1 MATEIDRLTVVLQA
15 QFGQYRAEWQRAQRA
30 TGQHAQ
36 AIEQRVALMSRQLRT
51 TTSTAALGMGSVMG
65 GLATYLGVQQ
75 LQSYADGWTTI
86 TRALTASEEAFGMR
100 LRSAEELNRLAN
112 ESRVDN
118 EAYAKLYIRTAAAT
132 RDLGVAEAE
141 VAKVTTSV
149 AQALKLGSASASE
162 QASTMLQ
169 LSQAFQKGK
178 LDGDEFRTVM
188 ENAGI
193 IQELLADKLKVSK
206 GAIINM
212 AAEGK
217 IKVEQLFRALLEGG
231 DKINN
236 IFQRMPTTIDEGF
249 TVLRNSLEEYIGK
262 LDKATGASKAFTNLL
277 GGMGRN
283 MESVGDA
290 AVSLGVAL
298 LATFGGGA
306 LRTLLAISARLVTLP
321 GLLAG
326 GATAAVMFG
335 DQATLNMDAFNQRLA
350 QGADL
355 ATAMHGALN
364 DASAGVPTIAEHFKA
379 LGIVIGED
387 LMASISTIS
396 MALTGQEVSWDQIK
410 GAALRAVQAI
420 VGGLKTM
427 VTLLAAAPQ
436 TLALYGKL
444 AMEKFA
450 NAILTGLQSVI
461 DLAVSGINKLMDA
474 FETLPDWIV
483 SKSERIKA
491 PKLELFDSAGTIDG
505 IVQLSKDI
513 DKAIADNFNFEKYN
527 AKAKELAMQR
537 LTMQW
542 APIAQVTPKPV
553 YPGGADDGK
562 KARLNEYE
570 REVRA
575 IHENIA
581 ALEMEGRLLGANA
594 YEAERA
600 RTAHELLTAAKRA
613 GIAVSPELL
622 ASIDELSAKMAKVK
636 TETEKTREAFED
648 FKATSKEVIGSFVSD
663 LRAGQSASEALGGA
677 LDRLASKL
685 IDMAINQIVEQA
697 LGPLMG
703 GMMGGGMGGGGGLA
717 AALGFA
723 SGGYVS
729 GPGSSRSDSIPARLS
744 NGEFVVNADATR
756 RNRDL
761 LEAINGGAVK
771 AFANGGMVMPSIPS
785 AAPARAGGGSS
796 INVNMPLTFNV
807 ANGTADGIDKL
818 KSEIVPL
825 MRQIATAELA
835 TQVDRNPIFARLKR

>member
-1 MATEIDRLTVVLQA
+1 MATEIDRLTVVLEA
-15 QFGQYRAEWQRAQRA
+15 RMGAYHAEWQRAQRA
-30 TGQHAQ
+30 TQQHAQ
-36 AIEQRVALMSRQLRT
+36 AIEQRVAVMSRQLKT
-51 TTSTAALGMGSVMG
+51 STSTAALGMGAALG
-65 GLATYLGVQQ
+65 GLGAYLGVRQ
-75 LQSYADGWTTI
+75 LQEYADGWTTI
-86 TRALTASEEAFGMR
+86 TRALTASEEAFGIR
-100 LRSAEELNRLAN
+100 LRSASELNKLAN

-132 RDLGVAEAE
+132 RELGAAEAD
-141 VAKVTTSV
+141 VAKVTTTA

-162 QASTMLQ
+162 QASVMLQ
-169 LSQAFQKGK
+169 LSQALQKGK
-178 LDGDEFRTVM
+178 LDGDEFRSVM

-206 GAIINM
+206 GAIIEM
-212 AAEGK
+212 AAAGK
-217 IKVEQLFRALLEGG
+217 LKVKELFAALLEGG
-231 DKINN
+231 DKVNA

-249 TVLRNSLEEYIGK
+249 TVLRNSIEEYIGN

-277 GGMGRN
+277 GGMGNN

-306 LRTLLAISARLVTLP
+306 LRTLIAISSRLLTLP

-326 GATAAVMFG
+326 GATAAVLFG

-364 DASAGVPTIAEHFKA
+364 DASAGVPLISEHFKA

-387 LMASISTIS
+387 LMAGISTIS
-396 MALTGQEVSWDQIK
+396 AALTGQEVSWDQLK
-410 GAALRAVQAI
+410 GAALRAVQGI
-420 VGGLKTM
+420 VGGVKTM
-427 VTLLAAAPQ
+427 ISLIGAAPQ
-436 TLALYGKL
+436 TLYLYGKL
-444 AMEKFA
+444 AIEKFG
-450 NAILTGLQSVI
+450 NAVISGLQKVI
-461 DLAVSGINKLMDA
+461 DLAVAGINKLMDA

-483 SKSERIKA
+483 AKSERIQA
-491 PKLELFDSAGTIDG
+491 PKLDLFDSEGTIAG
-505 IVQLSKDI
+505 IVQMSKDI
-513 DKAIADNFNFEKYN
+513 DKAIDDNFNFEKYN

-537 LTMQW
+537 LTLQW
-542 APIAQVTPKPV
+542 APIAAPTSKPN
-553 YPGGADDGK
+553 YPGADDGK
-562 KARLNEYE
+562 KKRLNEYE

-581 ALEMEGRLLGANA
+581 ALEMESRMLGASA
-594 YEAERA
+594 LETEKA
-600 RTAHELLTAAKRA
+600 RVAQELLTAAKRA
-613 GIAVSPELL
+613 GLEMSPELL
-622 ASIDELSAKMAKVK
+622 ASVDQLSTRMAQVK
-636 TETEKTREAFED
+636 TETEQNREAMEE
-648 FKATSKEVIGSFVSD
+648 FKATAKEVIGSFVSD
-663 LRAGQSASEALGGA
+663 MRAGKSATEALGGA

-685 IDMAINQIVEQA
+685 IDMAINDLVNTA
-697 LGPLMG
+697 LAPLFSSITGIG
-703 GMMGGGMGGGGGLA
+703 GATNAIAGLR
-717 AALGFA
+717 LA

-771 AFANGGMVMPSIPS
+771 AFSNGGMVMPSIPS
-785 AAPARAGGGSS
+785 AAPARASGGGGVN
-796 INVNMPLTFNV
+796 INMPLTFNV
-807 ANGTADGIDKL
+807 ANGTAEGIDKL

-825 MRQIATAELA
+825 MRQVATAELA
-835 TQVDRNPIFARLKR
+835 NQVDRNPIFARLKR

>member
-1 MATEIDRLTVVLQA
+1 MATEIDRLTVVLEA
-15 QFGQYRAEWQRAQRA
+15 RMGAYHAEWQRAQRS
-30 TGQHAQ
+30 TRQHAQ
-36 AIEQRVALMSRQLRT
+36 AIEERVAVMSRQLKSS
-51 TTSTAALGMGSVMG
+51 TSTAALGVAGLLG
-65 GLATYLGVQQ
+65 GLGAYLGVRQ
-75 LQSYADGWTTI
+75 LQEYADGWTTI
-86 TRALTASEEAFGMR
+86 TRALTASEEAFGIR
-100 LRSAEELNRLAN
+100 LRSATELNRLAN

-132 RDLGVAEAE
+132 RELGVAEAD
-141 VAKVTTSV
+141 VAKVTTTV

-169 LSQAFQKGK
+169 LSQALQKGK

-231 DKINN
+231 DKVNN
-236 IFQRMPTTIDEGF
+236 IFQRMPTTIDEAF
-249 TVLRNSLEEYIGK
+249 TVLRNSLEEYIGN

-306 LRTLLAISARLVTLP
+306 LRTLIAISSRLITLP

-326 GATAAVMFG
+326 GATAAVLFG
-335 DQATLNMDAFNQRLA
+335 DQATLNMDKFNQRLA

-364 DASAGVPTIAEHFKA
+364 DASAGVPLISEHFKA

-387 LMASISTIS
+387 LMAGISTIS
-396 MALTGQEVSWDQIK
+396 AALTGQEVSWDQLK
-410 GAALRAVQAI
+410 GAALRAVQGI
-420 VGGLKTM
+420 VGGVKTM
-427 VTLLAAAPQ
+427 ITLIAAAPQ
-436 TLALYGKL
+436 TLYLYGKL
-444 AMEKFA
+444 AVEKFG
-450 NAILTGLQSVI
+450 NAVIAGLQKII
-461 DLAVSGINKLMDA
+461 DLAVAGINKLMDA

-483 SKSERIKA
+483 AKSERIQA
-491 PKLELFDSAGTIDG
+491 PKLELFDSEGTIAG
-505 IVQLSKDI
+505 IVQLSKDV
-513 DKAIADNFNFEKYN
+513 DKAIDDNFNFEKYN

-537 LTMQW
+537 LTLQW
-542 APIAQVTPKPV
+542 APIAPVASKPN
-553 YPGGADDGK
+553 YPGADDSK
-562 KARLNEYE
+562 KKRLNEYE